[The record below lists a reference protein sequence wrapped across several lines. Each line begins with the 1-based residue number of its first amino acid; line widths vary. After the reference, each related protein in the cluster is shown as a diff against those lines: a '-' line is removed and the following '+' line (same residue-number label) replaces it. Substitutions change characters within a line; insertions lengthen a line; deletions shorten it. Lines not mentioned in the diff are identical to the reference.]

1 MAEEKD
7 PTQQVDPMQEDYL
20 EQIKKLK
27 ENSVDKSLYDKA
39 MENNRKLLEEI
50 VNGRK
55 REEPAPVEEKVD
67 IQQLRKDLYGGK
79 EMTNLEYW
87 QKTLALREAI
97 IDAGKYDP
105 FLPYGHKVAPTYE
118 DRQRLENLVNVVQG
132 CIERANGDSKIFDL
146 ELNRVTV
153 DAMPN
158 VQIGKGR

>member
-7 PTQQVDPMQEDYL
+7 PTQVDPMQEDYL

-27 ENSVDKSLYDKA
+27 ENTVDKALYDKA
-39 MENNRKLLEEI
+39 MESNRKLLEEV

-55 REEPAPVEEKVD
+55 QEEPEPKEEEVD
-67 IQQLRKDLYGGK
+67 IQQLRKDLFSDK

-87 QKTLALREAI
+87 QKTLALRKAI
-97 IDAGKYDP
+97 IDKGKYDP

-118 DRQRLENLVNVVQG
+118 DRQKVENLVNVVQG
-132 CIERANGDSKIFDL
+132 CIERANGDSKMFDL
-146 ELNRVTV
+146 ELNRVTI

-158 VQIGKGR
+158 VQIGKRR